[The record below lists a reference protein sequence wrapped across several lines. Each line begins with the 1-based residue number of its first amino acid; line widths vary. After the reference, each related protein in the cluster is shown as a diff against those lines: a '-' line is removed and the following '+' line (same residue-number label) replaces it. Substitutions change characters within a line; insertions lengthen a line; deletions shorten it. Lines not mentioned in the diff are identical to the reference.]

1 MDNNGKKNRRLFNN
15 DTEKRLMELW
25 HEMKVSTQGEMMTN
39 SEKFKAVAEKLNV
52 YCAANGWPSV
62 TSDQV
67 RNKIDALVAKKK
79 ITRTSKHGP
88 PLDKLSTTSGTL
100 RWVFGFVLFLFSFFG
115 FICSDDDHENMQS
128 TTHFN
133 LN

>member
-1 MDNNGKKNRRLFNN
+1 MLVCWVLERKECLEKERERERERVMDNNGKKNRRLFNN

-52 YCAANGWPSV
+52 HCAVNGWPSV

-67 RNKIDALVAKKK
+67 SNKIDALVAEKKK
-79 ITRTSKHGP
+79 
-88 PLDKLSTTSGTL
+88 L
-100 RWVFGFVLFLFSFFG
+100 REL
-115 FICSDDDHENMQS
+115 QS
-128 TTHFN
+128 TDLHWTSYRQPVEP
-133 LN
+133 